1 MIEFID
7 SQQFSQRI
15 FDYAHKSEWEFSGKN
30 PVILNFTA
38 SWCGPCRAFAPILEE
53 AAEKYSGQI
62 DFLKL
67 DIDAS
72 PEVPALFGIRSVP
85 TTLFI
90 RAGEEPV
97 MTTGALPSE
106 NLNHAIH
113 EIFGLAKQ
121 D

>member
-7 SQQFSQRI
+7 SAQFSQRI
-15 FDYAHKSEWEFSGKN
+15 FDYANKTEWEFSGQN

-38 SWCGPCRAFAPILEE
+38 SWCGPCRSFAPILEE
-53 AAEKYSGQI
+53 ASEQFSGKI
-62 DFLKL
+62 DFLKI

-90 RAGEEPV
+90 KPGEEPV
-97 MTTGALPSE
+97 MTTGVLPSE
-106 NLNHAIH
+106 NLSHAIS
-113 EIFGLAKQ
+113 EIFGLQAQ
-121 D
+121 G